1 MANPGHPRACR
12 GRQKGAELLNFISWA
27 SIGVAIAS
35 ALWIAVECVRRPQRM
50 GIMNVVWPVT
60 GLYFSVL
67 AVWGYYR
74 PGTPKTGA
82 AVEGGHGGHG
92 RNQDGH
98 GQGRLMLGQIA
109 VGTSHCG
116 AGCMLA
122 DLVCEFTLAGA
133 GLTVLGSALLARYV
147 VDFCGA
153 WVLGVVFQYFAIA
166 PMRQMSTGEALV
178 AAMKADTLSIAA
190 FQVGMYAWMALSYFV
205 LFPRPHLTP
214 FDAPFWLMMQIAM
227 VCGYGCSFPMN
238 RWLIKTGVKE
248 AMQRGET

>member
-1 MANPGHPRACR
+1 M
-12 GRQKGAELLNFISWA
+12 LNFISWA

-35 ALWIAVECVRRPQRM
+35 ALWIAVECARRPQKM
-50 GIMNVVWPVT
+50 AIMNVVWPVT
-60 GLYFSVL
+60 GLYFSIL

-74 PGTPKTGA
+74 LGVPKTEA
-82 AVEGGHGGHG
+82 AMDSAGHGGNQGGHGQ
-92 RNQDGH
+92 RM
-98 GQGRLMLGQIA
+98 GQGRLTLGQIA

-122 DLVCEFTLAGA
+122 DVVCEFALAGA
-133 GLTVLGSALLARYV
+133 RLTLLGSALLARYV

-153 WVLGVVFQYFAIA
+153 WMLGVVFQYFAIA
-166 PMRQMSTGEALV
+166 PMREMSAGAAIL

-227 VCGYGCSFPMN
+227 ICGYACSFPMN
-238 RWLIKTGVKE
+238 RWLIKAGVKE
-248 AMQRGET
+248 AM